1 MEYWG
6 GVRRMWKENVRNEQ
20 KRDRNMYLL
29 APTLLD
35 KRFEVAVFMALC
47 AWGRNWDSWE
57 THTRTHT
64 LLPTSLTKVEAG
76 QLSME
81 KYVVLFISHI

>member
-1 MEYWG
+1 
-6 GVRRMWKENVRNEQ
+6 
-20 KRDRNMYLL
+20 MYLL

-35 KRFEVAVFMALC
+35 KRFEVAVFMAP
-47 AWGRNWDSWE
+47 GK
-57 THTRTHT
+57 HTRTHT